1 MSIFSIF
8 KSQPKSSVTL
18 QKPAIE
24 SATENLVAK
33 REVFKPYNFVPAD
46 HFPGC
51 EALYD
56 TEDFQDHLDFGD
68 HNEAKDDKWSCYRQW
83 NEDNE
88 YYNFTQEAE
97 TVHAPFLVKALVVA
111 LARKSGVPTRALGKK
126 YYNSDT
132 VIPMKGADSI
142 PSGYGSMSREII
154 IFTDLVDIAPFATS
168 GDNRFGWEYGHS
180 TAIFIGG
187 IGTKELSLTTNQ
199 SKVESSQDIEDYLSK
214 NSLKSIIH
222 KLSLDSGR
230 LNITVAE

>member
-8 KSQPKSSVTL
+8 KSRPKSSVTL
-18 QKPAIE
+18 HKPAIE

-33 REVFKPYNFVPAD
+33 REVFKAYNFVPAD
-46 HFPGC
+46 RFPGC

-56 TEDFQDHLDFGD
+56 AEELQDHFSLGT
-68 HNEAKDDKWSCYRQW
+68 HSEAKDDKWSCYGLW
-83 NEDNE
+83 NDDNK

-111 LARKSGVPTRALGKK
+111 LARKSGVATRVLGKE

-132 VIPMKGADSI
+132 VIPMKGAYGI
-142 PSGYGSMSREII
+142 PSGYGSMSREIV
-154 IFTDLVDIAPFATS
+154 IFTDFVNIDPFATS
-168 GDNRFGWEYGHS
+168 GDNRLGWEYGHS
-180 TAIFIGG
+180 TAIFIGRDENNDL
-187 IGTKELSLTTNQ
+187 ILTTNQ
-199 SKVESSQDIEDYLSK
+199 SKIESSQDIEDYLSE

-222 KLSLDSGR
+222 KLGLDSGH